1 MVILNFRT
9 LTIIFFMSFTSFI
22 KLKISSTNL
31 TGITRRIMMGF
42 DMRFQIRIML
52 FFFATSFALIHSVSR
67 TSKIILHLLFSARKI
82 VKTFKEY
89 KKTLTKKLYIQGRQ
103 NRGGAGGGCPSSFS
117 RNLPIFPEISPQKH
131 QKSDPF

>member
-9 LTIIFFMSFTSFI
+9 LTIILFMSFTSFI
-22 KLKISSTNL
+22 QLKISSTNL

-42 DMRFQIRIML
+42 NMRFQIRIML

-67 TSKIILHLLFSARKI
+67 TSKIILHFLFSVRKI

-89 KKTLTKKLYIQGRQ
+89 KKTLTKKFFLSIVLSIFLKEEFRLAYVSKL
-103 NRGGAGGGCPSSFS
+103 GA
-117 RNLPIFPEISPQKH
+117 PILKI
-131 QKSDPF
+131 

>member
-1 MVILNFRT
+1 MVQKLFISLMFILNFRT
-9 LTIIFFMSFTSFI
+9 LTIILFMSFTSFI
-22 KLKISSTNL
+22 QLKISSTNL

-67 TSKIILHLLFSARKI
+67 TSKIIPHFLFSDREI

-89 KKTLTKKLYIQGRQ
+89 KKTLTRKFHI
-103 NRGGAGGGCPSSFS
+103 NRLPVFLKEEIRLACNGNSQLGAQ
-117 RNLPIFPEISPQKH
+117 IFKN
-131 QKSDPF
+131 